1 MAPAQWQQ
9 KLANFIKRIPLL
21 FAIAY
26 YVYRF
31 FQPKYTV
38 GVVGVIINDR
48 GQVLF
53 VEHVFHPKKP
63 WGIPGGWIGNN
74 EEPAAAVAREIQEEL
89 QLDVEVQ
96 RLVLMRKTQRLH
108 LDIAFLCEPI
118 GEVGD
123 LSYELLRYEWRH
135 PDDAPPLHN
144 FQKLAVEEAVRV
156 YQETQS
162 SASI

>member
-1 MAPAQWQQ
+1 MAPSKWQQ
-9 KLANFIKRIPLL
+9 ELAAFIRRIPLL

-38 GVVGVIINDR
+38 GVVGVILNEA

-63 WGIPGGWIGNN
+63 WGIPGGWIGKD
-74 EEPAAAVAREIQEEL
+74 EEPANAVIRGIKEEL
-89 QLDVEVQ
+89 QLDVEIR
-96 RLVLMRKTQRLH
+96 RLLLLRKTQRLH
-108 LDIAFLCEPI
+108 LDIAFLCDPL
-118 GEVGD
+118 GEVGE

-135 PDDAPPLHN
+135 PEDAPPLHT
-144 FQKLAVEEAVRV
+144 FHRLAIEEAGRA
-156 YQETQS
+156 YQEMQS
-162 SASI
+162 QTGI